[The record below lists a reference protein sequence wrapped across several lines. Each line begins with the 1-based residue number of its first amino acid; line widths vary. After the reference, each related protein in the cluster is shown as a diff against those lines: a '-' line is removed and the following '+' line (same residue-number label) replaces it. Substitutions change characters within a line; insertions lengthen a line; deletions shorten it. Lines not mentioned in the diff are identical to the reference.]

1 MKASSVIGSIS
12 SHSTMSTHSN
22 NSSNSSLKRYDDD
35 NYNDISI
42 SSIRKSHSLNS
53 INSNGNGINNTS
65 TSNSSKQSSSP
76 IIKSIKHPVRIL
88 PPLPLQEFQV
98 DPKSLIANTITG
110 NKIKHI
116 NHNINDTNKDDDYY
130 NESECTVTGNLHDP
144 FISKK
149 LHKYFIYSDRMETKI
164 YEDIKKYIIYICPS
178 FSATDDCNDDNDKV
192 KLIDRICSSKLPCL
206 TFNSEF
212 ECGNIDVVQ
221 LVEGREISSME
232 KSFGKVS
239 KDRDF
244 QVPIEVHQEYDI
256 TIRNDINTKG
266 NIQWYYFSINSG
278 NYDSNTELNTSAK
291 TWTYPAVIRFN
302 ITNFSKS
309 DSLYNYGMRPVIYS
323 TKQFADSGKSWSHDD
338 TSDICYY
345 QNRMESNSNKGKK
358 RQYTLTFTYT
368 LTGPDLVYFAHC
380 YPYTFSD
387 HLRYMT
393 LLEEDKKISKFMR
406 RRVLCNTILGN
417 RCDLITITNR
427 GSSVEELKARSA
439 IVITARV
446 HPGESNS
453 SFMMHGFIKFLTS
466 QDPAAISL
474 RNNFVFKIIP
484 MLNPDG
490 VIHGNYR

>member
-1 MKASSVIGSIS
+1 MKASYIASSVIGSIS
-12 SHSTMSTHSN
+12 SSHSN
-22 NSSNSSLKRYDDD
+22 NNSGSNSLRRYDDD

-53 INSNGNGINNTS
+53 INSINSIS
-65 TSNSSKQSSSP
+65 TSSSSKQSNSP
-76 IIKSIKHPVRIL
+76 IKSIKHPVRLL
-88 PPLPLQEFQV
+88 PPLPLTEFQI
-98 DPKSLIANTITG
+98 DHKSLIANTITG

-149 LHKYFIYSDRMETKI
+149 LHKYFSYSDRMEAKI
-164 YEDIKKYIIYICPS
+164 YEDIKKYIVYICPS
-178 FSATDDCNDDNDKV
+178 FSATDDCNDDKDKV
-192 KLIDRICSSKLPCL
+192 KLIDKVCSSKLPCL
-206 TFNSEF
+206 TFASEF

-221 LVEGREISSME
+221 LVEGRDQKSLE
-232 KSFGKVS
+232 KLS

-244 QVPIEVHQEYDI
+244 QVPQEVQQEYDI

-278 NYDSNTELNTSAK
+278 NYGSNTDLNTSGK

-309 DSLYNYGMRPVIYS
+309 DSLYNYGMRPVVYS
-323 TKQFADSGKSWSHDD
+323 TKQFVDSRKSWSHDD

-368 LTGPDLVYFAHC
+368 FTGPDLVYFAHC

-387 HLRYMT
+387 HLHYMT

-466 QDPAAISL
+466 QDPAAIAL